1 MATLKTRELEDYF
14 ERIVRTREGDLPGRR
29 KGDEYLS
36 QTHALY
42 HGDPAP
48 WALTPKIFDKDM
60 TALLKEAAE
69 RMYGIMDKVTRAF
82 CSDASVRAWFRMD
95 PAFAD
100 LCAMDAGYD
109 CQIPLARVDIFL
121 DEDAG
126 SYTFCELNTD
136 GSAGMVVTDAV
147 CQAVRMTPSF
157 EEFASDHP
165 GFRQYDLCDGWIDA
179 LFETY
184 AEWELTHPLRTE
196 DSARSD
202 DGARV
207 DEGLYAPQSKIYP
220 ASVAIVDYSESIDL
234 EDAAHFVDLMR
245 RRGVVARFAD
255 VRDLRIGEDESG
267 ARRLC
272 DAVGPI
278 DCVWRRAVT
287 GELWDKPCDGRSALI
302 EAAQEGI
309 ACIVVGI

>member
-1 MATLKTRELEDYF
+1 MTTSKTRELEDDF

-60 TALLKEAAE
+60 TAILKEAAE
-69 RMYGIMDKVTRAF
+69 RMYGI
-82 CSDASVRAWFRMD
+82 
-95 PAFAD
+95 
-100 LCAMDAGYD
+100 MDAGYD

-121 DEDAG
+121 DEDTG

-165 GFRQYDLCDGWIDA
+165 GFRQYDLCGSWIDA

-184 AEWELTHPLRTE
+184 AEWELAHPRRTE

-202 DGARV
+202 DGAHV
-207 DEGLYAPQSKIYP
+207 DEGFYAPQSKIYP
-220 ASVAIVDYSESIDL
+220 ASVAIADYSESIDL
-234 EDAAHFVDLMR
+234 
-245 RRGVVARFAD
+245 
-255 VRDLRIGEDESG
+255 
-267 ARRLC
+267 
-272 DAVGPI
+272 
-278 DCVWRRAVT
+278 
-287 GELWDKPCDGRSALI
+287 
-302 EAAQEGI
+302 
-309 ACIVVGI
+309 

>member
-14 ERIVRTREGDLPGRR
+14 ECIVRTREGDLPGRR

-100 LCAMDAGYD
+100 LCAMDAGYN

-136 GSAGMVVTDAV
+136 GSAGMVDRCGLSGSANDA
-147 CQAVRMTPSF
+147 F
-157 EEFASDHP
+157 
-165 GFRQYDLCDGWIDA
+165 L
-179 LFETY
+179 
-184 AEWELTHPLRTE
+184 
-196 DSARSD
+196 
-202 DGARV
+202 
-207 DEGLYAPQSKIYP
+207 
-220 ASVAIVDYSESIDL
+220 
-234 EDAAHFVDLMR
+234 
-245 RRGVVARFAD
+245 
-255 VRDLRIGEDESG
+255 
-267 ARRLC
+267 
-272 DAVGPI
+272 
-278 DCVWRRAVT
+278 
-287 GELWDKPCDGRSALI
+287 
-302 EAAQEGI
+302 
-309 ACIVVGI
+309 